1 MKTSI
6 TNQNKG
12 FAVLGFGSAKKK
24 TQKKKKKPLYTKTKN
39 GYAIFSLEN
48 F

>member
-6 TNQNKG
+6 TDQNKG
-12 FAVLGFGSAKKK
+12 FAVLGLPTAQSK
-24 TQKKKKKPLYTKTKN
+24 TLYTKTKN

>member
-6 TNQNKG
+6 TDQNKG
-12 FAVLGFGSAKKK
+12 FAVFFLPTAKR
-24 TQKKKKKPLYTKTKN
+24 KPLYTKTKN